1 MIQVRGDLIELAR
14 RYAIERFPPDVF
26 AQILERISD
35 PHRKVLSVP
44 LDPDRMYPLELYQ
57 ELLEAFQRIA
67 GPDALAQ
74 CGIHQAEKQLS
85 GLFGLV
91 ARMSTR
97 SMLINGM
104 NRMWRSVFDRGEL
117 ELVANEPEHVVL
129 RVHDFQFAEA
139 HLRISEP
146 YLARL
151 VELAEKRLVRCK
163 ARRLGPGETDFDFD
177 L

>member
-1 MIQVRGDLIELAR
+1 MTQVRGDLIELAR
-14 RYAIERFPPDVF
+14 KYAVERFPPDVF
-26 AQILERISD
+26 AQVLERISE
-35 PHRKVLSVP
+35 PSRKELSVP
-44 LDPDRMYPLELYQ
+44 LAPDRLYPLDLYL
-57 ELLEAFQRIA
+57 ELLEAFQRVA

-91 ARMSTR
+91 ARMATR

-104 NRMWRSVFDRGEL
+104 NRMWRAVFDQGEL
-117 ELVANEPEHVVL
+117 ELVSNEPQRVVM
-129 RVHDFQFAEA
+129 RVHGFEFAEA

-163 ARRLGPGETDFDFD
+163 AHRLGPKETDFIFD